1 MPPAPPL
8 LLSRRIDSAVAPL
21 PRGALDSS
29 LAEGRARRLSGG
41 RIAPQALWAFAAIV
55 LVAAAAQA
63 RFGAIADVSW
73 MITIGE
79 RWLDGQTPYVD
90 FIETNPPASIL
101 LYLPAVA
108 LARAIGAAPE
118 IVVAAYGFAT
128 VGAALGLSAAILRRA
143 GLLAE
148 VGAVALGLALVAFTI
163 LPGRTFDER
172 DFFVALFGLPFLAL
186 CAARAVRAPVDR
198 RVAALVGVCLGAM
211 VAIKPPYALI
221 AVALAPYL
229 ASRVGVGALLRAIE
243 YYVAAAFLAAYA
255 ALTIWRFPAYGAD
268 VLPTVVAAYLPVR
281 ESMLQLLANAGVVV
295 WVALLGLLA
304 AIAGARVREPLIATP
319 ALGSLGAAGAFF
331 VQGKGWLYQFYP
343 ALALLVVALGAALAM
358 RPLTPRR
365 IAAATGAAGATAI
378 GALLF
383 RLPPIDCAIVAAAA
397 AHLALGAAAP
407 RAAPSPRERVAQ
419 LAEMTAAALIGAA
432 CALYC
437 APVPGPDAAFVQA
450 VADLGP
456 HPRLASVGEG
466 LGIGFPL
473 VRNVGG
479 VWVQRTQGMLMTAGA
494 RRLIDLDPGDPA
506 LAERLAPII
515 ARDRDMAAED
525 IERNRPDGVLVS
537 NLGPRFH
544 RWAMSDPKLAA
555 ALADYRFV
563 TASAVK
569 DWPIDLYVRAD
580 LIGLR
585 PTLSGTGDS
594 GRAQ

>member
-1 MPPAPPL
+1 MDIAARLRRRGEALWRAWPAVW
-8 LLSRRIDSAVAPL
+8 AVA
-21 PRGALDSS
+21 AI
-29 LAEGRARRLSGG
+29 LA
-41 RIAPQALWAFAAIV
+41 AAI
-55 LVAAAAQA
+55 AAQA

-79 RWLDGQTPYVD
+79 RWLDGQSPYVD
-90 FIETNPPASIL
+90 FIETNPPVSIV

-108 LARAIGAAPE
+108 LARMIGARPE
-118 IVVAAYGFAT
+118 LVVAAYGFAA
-128 VGAALGLSAAILRRA
+128 VGASLWLSAAILRRA
-143 GLLAE
+143 GLGAE
-148 VGAVALGLALVAFTI
+148 VGAIALGLTLAALTI

-172 DFFVALFGLPFLAL
+172 DFFVALFALPYLAL
-186 CAARAVRAPVDR
+186 CAARAGRAPVDSR
-198 RVAALVGVCLGAM
+198 MTLVAGLGLGAM

-229 ASRVGVGALLRAIE
+229 ASRIGVAALLRALE
-243 YYVAAAFLAAYA
+243 YYVAAAFLAAAA

-281 ESMLQLLANAGVVV
+281 ESMLQLFANAGVVV
-295 WVALLGLLA
+295 WVALFGLLA
-304 AIAGARVREPLIATP
+304 AIAGRRVREPLVATP
-319 ALGSLGAAGAFF
+319 ALASLGAAGAFI

-343 ALALLVVALGAALAM
+343 ALALLVVALGAALEM
-358 RPLTPRR
+358 RPQPPRR
-365 IAAATGAAGATAI
+365 LAAAGGAAGATAV

-383 RLPPIDCAIVAAAA
+383 RLPPIDCAIGAALA
-397 AHLALGAAAP
+397 AHLALAAAP
-407 RAAPSPRERVAQ
+407 PRVAQSSRERVAR
-419 LAEMTAAALIGAA
+419 LAEMTAAALIAAA

-437 APVPGPDAAFVQA
+437 APVPGPDAAFARA

-466 LGIGFPL
+466 LGVGFPL

-494 RRLIDLDPGDPA
+494 RRLIDQNPHDGA

-515 ARDRDMAAED
+515 ARDRDMTAED

-544 RWAMSDPKLAA
+544 QWAMSDPKLAA
-555 ALADYRFV
+555 ALADYRFMI
-563 TASAVK
+563 ASGAK

-585 PTLSGTGDS
+585 PTLSAPDAS